1 MPDYKDTKN
10 KMWHEDNIFNNHSA
24 VNKELN
30 GFEWEINGSREE
42 HPHGSNS
49 IRSEYFHLLRTK
61 SKSYLGHNL
70 HKDHLFS
77 INRDYSDDHYPPR
90 KPLELKGEDDDDC
103 EKEEINEGEAK
114 EEVKEIQKEDKYQKE
129 ESKEVE
135 ISNISDDPEDEEEE
149 ENDAKTGSKI
159 IRASSLVKTT
169 KLDS

>member
-61 SKSYLGHNL
+61 SYLGHNL

-90 KPLELKGEDDDDC
+90 KPLELKGEDDDC

-114 EEVKEIQKEDKYQKE
+114 EEVKEIQKEDKYKKE

-135 ISNISDDPEDEEEE
+135 ISNISDDSEDEEEE